1 LFTENCSLEIN
12 HWKMESRMMS
22 SFRCFLI
29 CLSLFALP
37 NLSFAQTPLPARI
50 EAEHFTA
57 FFDTTPANLGN
68 PNCSAG
74 AVDTELTPDIDGHC
88 NIGFTV
94 AGEWVEYPVSTPIT
108 ADYRLVLRAATA
120 HSNRNLR
127 VMVDGLVRGTVR
139 VPNQG
144 WTRYNDVVV
153 PVTLTA
159 GAHVVR
165 IVFASSSINL
175 NYLNFVRVNPPWVD
189 SDGDRVED
197 PMDICPGTPAGSAV
211 DAQGCSPEQRDD
223 DGDGLPNLTDICPTI
238 PGPPVAHGCPPGGDE
253 DGDWIVNEF
262 DLCPLTMGLAE
273 LRGCKPLFDDFD
285 RDGVAD
291 SADRCTYSIL
301 GETLDPEG
309 CTWQDRLDDDFDGI
323 INARDLCPTE
333 PSWNSSDQGCPP
345 NQLEDYD
352 HDGVINALDRCPDN
366 FGVKNQNGCWSGEG
380 DPWMFGWDADQDGVD
395 NKEDHCPF
403 TPAWLP
409 RGPNGCAY
417 EVGLED
423 ADQDGLANTQ
433 DLCLNS
439 PSGHVVNTDGC
450 TGIQAQQR
458 MDSDIDG
465 INDAL
470 DMCPDTFVDPHSSHP
485 YDSVTLS
492 GCRIGEFDG
501 DRDGLVDSLDQCPW
515 EPGHRL
521 FAGCRHPQATWNDAD
536 LDGTPDQHDL
546 CPLSSLQQFPQFHFD
561 GCQGDD
567 RADFDSDGVI
577 NGRDLCPA
585 SPAGQLT
592 DGQGCNDY
600 DRLDIDQDGV
610 MNGVDLCPKFSGLP
624 SRNGCAENPYDADMD
639 GVENRFD
646 HCPYSLPY
654 DAVNERGC
662 GTSNHFTDRDG
673 DGAADDRDQ
682 CANTPSSQ
690 AADFQS
696 GCSREQQDALQDEDG
711 DGVGDRLDFCM
722 GTPPETPVDARGCDL
737 PWPERDDL
745 DGDRVMN
752 DMDQCPNTPRAT
764 AITHDGCEI
773 FSGVRV
779 TQALH
784 RAFPREF
791 PHLEIFTEEVP
802 VQWSPMNPQ
811 PQPLLFEFDEPG
823 VIDGID
829 LWTDGNRLNV
839 FIPPNMQA
847 RPLRIPLRMRVAP
860 TGELSNWFELVIG
873 DNSGGA
879 VSASLIINDP
889 QVLEMTGIDLR
900 AAFSLLSTFSTHP
913 DPAIELF
920 RQLWDSQRSMSSIGL
935 PFFCTGE
942 INGFP
947 IVCDQPG
954 TEVSMFDDW
963 SVGME
968 MDGYRLTAVVNRL
981 DLHNN
986 WQDCGEHRLV
996 FAFQNGG
1003 PQRKF
1008 LNLEARLPNPMP
1020 GDIQGCRPVIEFWR
1034 DLANVSGSEQ
1044 AQRLHQFF
1052 YGSPMFMERV
1062 IAPQNF
1068 IANRGQIRSTQFWGG
1083 EWLFKEHKLELFCDT
1098 TGGVSG
1104 AEPCR
1109 YWIKT
1114 VSVKENS
1121 FGPLFDPNTSMPGN
1135 PFETIAMD
1143 FQQWFPQNLEGLL
1156 SNNPVGLHNRVAE
1169 RFNHGQ
1175 SHASSPLQFENDY
1188 LAQFNGQHWSPFGMD
1203 IQMAIQGRQNA
1214 DGSPLMVEH
1223 VLARATAMTC
1233 AGCHAPDSFL
1243 SNFRDQIGVLELPDG
1258 TQINQWPLSH
1268 DFVHI
1273 NEAGELSPAMREVFL
1288 PGRGVMF
1295 EGMTEEMDLMH

>member
-1 LFTENCSLEIN
+1 ML
-12 HWKMESRMMS
+12 S
-22 SFRCFLI
+22 SFRCFLV

-50 EAEHFTA
+50 EAEHFNA
-57 FFDTTPANLGN
+57 FFDTTPTNLGN
-68 PNCSAG
+68 PTCSAG
-74 AVDTELTPDIDGHC
+74 AVDTELTMDVDGHC

-94 AGEWVEYPVSTPIT
+94 AGEWVEYQVSTPIT
-108 ADYRLVLRAATA
+108 ADFHLVLRAATA
-120 HSNRNLR
+120 YSNRNLR

-144 WTRYNDVVV
+144 WSRYNDVVV
-153 PVTLTA
+153 PVSLTA
-159 GAHVVR
+159 GSHVVR
-165 IVFASSSINL
+165 VVFASSSINL
-175 NYLNFVRVNPPWVD
+175 NYLNFVRINPPWVD

-197 PMDICPGTPAGSAV
+197 PMDLCPGTPAGSAV

-223 DGDGLPNLTDICPTI
+223 DNDGLPNVTDLCPTI

-253 DGDWIVNEF
+253 DGDWIVNEL
-262 DLCPLTMGLAE
+262 DLCPLSMGLAE
-273 LRGCKPLFDDFD
+273 LRGCKPAFDDFD

-291 SADRCTYSIL
+291 TADQCPYSIL
-301 GETLDPEG
+301 GEPLDPEG
-309 CTWQDRLDDDFDGI
+309 CTPQDRQDDDFDGVN
-323 INARDLCPTE
+323 NASDLCPTE
-333 PSWNSSDQGCPP
+333 STWDNSDRGCPP
-345 NQLEDYD
+345 HQLEDQD
-352 HDGVINALDRCPDN
+352 HDGVINALDLCPDD
-366 FGVKNQNGCWSGEG
+366 FGVKMQNGCWSGDG
-380 DPWMFGWDADQDGVD
+380 DPWMFSWDADQDGVE
-395 NKEDHCPF
+395 NKHDHCPF

-409 RGPNGCAY
+409 RGPNGCAH
-417 EVGLED
+417 EIGQED
-423 ADQDGLANTQ
+423 IDQDGLSNAD
-433 DLCLNS
+433 DLCSNS
-439 PSGHVVNTDGC
+439 PAGHVVNTDGC
-450 TGIQAQQR
+450 TGVQVQQR
-458 MDSDIDG
+458 MDSDNDG
-465 INDAL
+465 ISDAL
-470 DMCPDTFVDPHSSHP
+470 DLCPDTFVDPNNSHP
-485 YDSVTLS
+485 YESVTLS

-501 DRDGLVDSLDQCPW
+501 DRDGLMDSFDQCPW

-521 FAGCRHPQATWNDAD
+521 FAGCRHAQATWDDAD
-536 LDGTPDQHDL
+536 FDGTPDQQDL
-546 CPLSSLQQFPQFHFD
+546 CPFSKLQQLPKFHFD

-577 NGRDLCPA
+577 NGQDLCPA

-610 MNGVDLCPKFSGLP
+610 MNGVDLCPKFAGLP
-624 SRNGCAENPYDADMD
+624 SRNGCADNPYDADLD
-639 GVENRFD
+639 GLDNLFD

-654 DAVNERGC
+654 DPVDQRGC
-662 GTSNHFTDRDG
+662 GTSNHFTDQDG
-673 DGAADDRDQ
+673 DGVADDRDQ
-682 CANTPSSQ
+682 CRNTPTSH
-690 AADFQS
+690 AADFQT
-696 GCSREQQDALQDEDG
+696 GCSREEQDARQDEDN
-711 DGVGDRLDFCM
+711 DGVGDRLDFCS
-722 GTPPETPVDARGCDL
+722 GTPPETPVDTRGCEL

-745 DGDRVMN
+745 DGDRVIN
-752 DMDQCPNTPRAT
+752 DFDQCPNTPRAT
-764 AITHDGCEI
+764 AITHEGCEI

-779 TQALH
+779 TQPLH
-784 RAFPREF
+784 RPFPSEF
-791 PHLEIFTEEVP
+791 APVKIVIEDVP
-802 VQWSPMNPQ
+802 VEWSALDPD
-811 PQPLLFEFDEPG
+811 PQPLEFELMLSGPLNGFD
-823 VIDGID
+823 V
-829 LWTDGNRLNV
+829 WTNGHELNAY
-839 FIPPNMQA
+839 IPPDQQA
-847 RPLRIPLRMRVAP
+847 RPLRIPLRLRVVG

-873 DNSGGA
+873 DNSGGP

-889 QVLEMTGIDLR
+889 QVLEMTGINLHM
-900 AAFSLLSTFSTHP
+900 AFSLLSTFGAHP
-913 DPAIELF
+913 DPAVELF
-920 RQLWDSQRSMSSIGL
+920 RQLWDSQRSMSSMGL

-954 TEVSMFDDW
+954 TEVATFDDW
-963 SVGME
+963 MIGME
-968 MDGYRLTAVVNRL
+968 MDNYRLTAVVNRL

-1003 PQRKF
+1003 GSQRKF

-1034 DLANVSGSEQ
+1034 DLANVSGAEQ

-1052 YGSPMFMERV
+1052 YGGPMLMEPVISP
-1062 IAPQNF
+1062 ANF
-1068 IANRGQIRSTQFWGG
+1068 TADRGQIRSTQFWGG
-1083 EWLFKEHKLELFCDT
+1083 EWLFKEHKLEQFC
-1098 TGGVSG
+1098 GVSGAEPPGVSG

-1109 YWIKT
+1109 YWVKT
-1114 VSVKENS
+1114 VSVKENP
-1121 FGPLFDPNTSMPGN
+1121 FGPLFDPNMAMPDN
-1135 PFETIAMD
+1135 SFSDIAQD

-1156 SNNPVGLHNRVAE
+1156 SNNPVALHNRVAE

-1175 SHASSPLQFENDY
+1175 SHASGPNQFENDY
-1188 LAQFNGQHWSPFGMD
+1188 LAQFNGQPWSPFGME

-1214 DGSPLMVEH
+1214 DGSPLTVEQ

-1273 NEAGELSPAMREVFL
+1273 NEQGELSPAMREVFL

-1295 EGMTEEMDLMH
+1295 EGMLELIQ